1 MEELYVQHG
10 EWFEIDIE
18 GISYRCMLNNYGLT
32 YSYIEITTPIIT
44 KKKLFIFFGPT
55 IERKKYVNVTD
66 FKEDGRKI
74 YINRQKFY
82 RASGVRV
89 LIEELLKE
97 YNLRINKKH
106 SYKI

>member
-10 EWFEIDIE
+10 KWFGIDIE
-18 GISYRCMLNNYGLT
+18 GISYRCVLNNYGLT
-32 YSYIEITTPIIT
+32 YSCIEITTPIIT

-55 IERKKYVNVTD
+55 IERKKYVNITD
-66 FKEDGRKI
+66 FNKDSRDI
-74 YINRQKFY
+74 YIKRQEFY
-82 RASGVRV
+82 RANDVRTI
-89 LIEELLKE
+89 IEKLLKN